1 MKAIRNYQC
10 YLICLFYNNNA
21 MQSWGNI
28 MMYFGRIYK
37 KLIHSGNK
45 QPVKGGDIF
54 SVLRLVKNGGRVA
67 KEK

>member
-1 MKAIRNYQC
+1 
-10 YLICLFYNNNA
+10 

-37 KLIHSGNK
+37 KMIHSGKK
-45 QPVKGGDIF
+45 QSVKGGDIF